1 MTPSRVKRARRHI
14 GDTAVFTV
22 SGDAAPVSARIVS
35 APLVDGTYV
44 LVFQERNRARTQWE
58 VNFTDIVTPIRY
70 GA

>member
-22 SGDAAPVSARIVS
+22 RNDEHPVSARLVD

-44 LVFQERNRARTQWE
+44 LVFEERNRSKTRWE
-58 VNFTDIVTPIRY
+58 VDFSDIVTPIRY